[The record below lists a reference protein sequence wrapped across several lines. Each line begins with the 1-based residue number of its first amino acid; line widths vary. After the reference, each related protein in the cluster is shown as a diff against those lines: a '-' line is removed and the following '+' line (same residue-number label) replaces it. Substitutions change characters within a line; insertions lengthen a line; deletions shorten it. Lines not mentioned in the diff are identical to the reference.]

1 MKRLFENIRG
11 FGGKI
16 KVDGKSELFL
26 RTQKKSHLVYGGFHL
41 MYAREIGQGTGNQYV
56 TP

>member
-41 MYAREIGQGTGNQYV
+41 MYARAIGQGTGNQYV